1 MFRKLI
7 VAALVV
13 ACAFTMMPANSTYAA
28 VQDRAAF
35 EAKSNVVVGA
45 QTRTGR
51 ISYALQF
58 DIGQDATLIEIA
70 PAGTEVWTK
79 FVNVDQANALVQSG
93 KIGYFSQVIYN
104 TNTFD
109 FRVNGVVWRN
119 VEVKNDRFIIL
130 GYDYEPIVVSV
141 QDFSRYSKAD

>member
-7 VAALVV
+7 VAMLVMV
-13 ACAFTMMPANSTYAA
+13 CAFTMMPVNRTQAA

-58 DIGQDATLIEIA
+58 AIGQDATVIEIA
-70 PAGTEVWTK
+70 PAGTEAWTT
-79 FVNVDQANALVQSG
+79 FVNVDQNNAMVVNG
-93 KIGYFSQVIYN
+93 NIGYFSQVIYN

-119 VEVKNDRFIIL
+119 IEVKNDRFIIL

-141 QDFSRYSKAD
+141 QDFYRVSKAN

>member
-13 ACAFTMMPANSTYAA
+13 ACGFGMMPVKSTHASGQA
-28 VQDRAAF
+28 RAAF
-35 EAKSNVVVGA
+35 EGKSNIVVGA
-45 QTRTGR
+45 QKRTGR
-51 ISYALQF
+51 ISYSVQF
-58 DIGQDATLIEIA
+58 DLGEDATLIEIA
-70 PAGTEVWTK
+70 PAGTEAWTT
-79 FVNVDQANALVQSG
+79 FVNQDQANAMVQSG
-93 KIGYFSQVIYN
+93 NIGYFSQVIYN

-119 VEVKNDRFIIL
+119 IELKNDRLIVL

-141 QDFSRYSKAD
+141 QEFYRVK